1 MNAGEG
7 DDADDWKETFRSPLG
22 KGLARYQRHTA
33 YLCICF
39 EISTVS
45 WTNSRLLTKLS
56 ASNYQHL
63 HTMGREMTRP
73 LESPANKSRDLPA
86 ASLVSS
92 SCFWRLVPSA
102 SVSTHNAD
110 TLAALKY
117 SMSLI
122 ANYTP
127 TYCALGHCMPV
138 LSLHGRLNHDTQI
151 VIAANAGGI
160 TNLSRT
166 EAGAIPHT
174 TLCRRKH
181 WTSPPHLRILQ
192 QP

>member
-1 MNAGEG
+1 MSKLLLISRCSWLQEG
-7 DDADDWKETFRSPLG
+7 KEHCLFPLSP
-22 KGLARYQRHTA
+22 
-33 YLCICF
+33 
-39 EISTVS
+39 
-45 WTNSRLLTKLS
+45 
-56 ASNYQHL
+56 
-63 HTMGREMTRP
+63 
-73 LESPANKSRDLPA
+73 
-86 ASLVSS
+86 VSS
-92 SCFWRLVPSA
+92 FMDAMSPCCL
-102 SVSTHNAD
+102 HNMW
-110 TLAALKY
+110 LPMYLPMFMFVELGYMRVKY